1 MTSRILKALAVLLL
15 LCPFA
20 AGAADW
26 PEKPVHL
33 VVPYGPG
40 AMGDVVSRLL
50 AEELRPKLAQPVVVE
65 NRPGAGGNIGTAAVA
80 RAEADGYTVLVGA
93 TNNFV
98 INQYLYHGMGFDPVQ
113 ALEPVTILVD
123 VPSVIFVPAVLPVKT
138 FADFVRYAHANRG
151 KLNYGSPGAGT
162 TPHLSAALINKTRDL
177 GMTHVPY
184 KGSAP
189 GIQALLANEVQFY
202 MGGAGLGAEHVKAG
216 KLRALAISG
225 AQRSPAL
232 PDTPTFKEAGLG
244 DINASNYW
252 AVALPKGTPAQIV
265 QKLYEAFSAAVRSP
279 EAQARFAKL
288 GVATVDSTPAE
299 TARRFRDEAAFWGK
313 AVREMSV
320 RID

>member
-1 MTSRILKALAVLLL
+1 MTSKIVKVLAVLLL
-15 LCPFA
+15 AFPFA

-26 PEKPVHL
+26 PDKPVHL

-50 AEELRPKLAQPVVVE
+50 AEELRPRLGQPVLVE

-80 RAEADGYTVLVGA
+80 RAEPDGFTVLVGA

-98 INQYLYHGMGFDPVQ
+98 INQYLYHGMGFDPLQ

-138 FADFVRYAHANRG
+138 FADFVRYAHAHKG

-162 TPHLSAALINKTRDL
+162 TPHLSAALINRTRDL

-189 GIQALLANEVQFY
+189 GIQALLANQVQFY

-225 AQRSPAL
+225 SRRSQAL
-232 PDTPTFKEAGLG
+232 PETPTFKEAGLG

-252 AVALPKGTPAQIV
+252 AVAVPKGTSPQIV

-288 GVATVDSTPAE
+288 GIVAVDSTPAE
-299 TARRFRDEAAFWGK
+299 TARRFRDEAAFWAK
-313 AVREMSV
+313 TVREMNV